1 LVQRLELR
9 AGGYEGWVSL
19 DLDPAEID
27 NAVAIAEEAG
37 LVYVSDAEPGIRR
50 RRCGSGYAYRA
61 PDGTPVS
68 SRDRDRISA
77 LAIPPAWRDVWIC
90 PARHGHLQATGRDAK
105 GRKQYRYHDR
115 WREVRDADKFSK
127 LLDFG
132 GQLDGL
138 RKQVEA
144 DLAGTAPTKSRILA
158 LVIQLLD
165 ETLIRVGN
173 EEYAAVNESF
183 GLTTLRNKHAAVD
196 GADLMLRFV
205 GKSGVEHDVRL
216 HDRKLASLVRRCHEL
231 GGHELFSYRD
241 GDEVRSISSTDVN
254 DWLHTF
260 VGPETTA
267 KTFRTWGAS
276 AVVVEQLAT
285 ADVSGR
291 DSDAND
297 QILSAIDVAAE
308 RLRNT
313 RAVCRQSYVHPA
325 VLDAFRD
332 GSLAA
337 SWAHSRDGAHLTR
350 PERTLLRTLQQGP

>member
-1 LVQRLELR
+1 M
-9 AGGYEGWVSL
+9 SL
-19 DLDPAEID
+19 DLDPADID
-27 NAVAIAEEAG
+27 NAVAIVEEAG
-37 LVYVSDAEPGIRR
+37 LVYVSDAEPGVRR

-68 SRDRDRISA
+68 TRDRDRISA

-90 PARHGHLQATGRDAK
+90 PVRQGHLQATGRDAK
-105 GRKQYRYHDR
+105 GRKQYRYHAR

-132 GQLDGL
+132 GRLDAL
-138 RKQVEA
+138 RKQVEG

-173 EEYAAVNESF
+173 EEYAAVNDSF

-196 GADLMLRFV
+196 GGDLMLRFV

-216 HDRKLASLVRRCHEL
+216 HDRRLANLVRRCHEL
-231 GGHELFSYRD
+231 GGQQLFSYCE

-254 DWLHTF
+254 EWLHAF
-260 VGPETTA
+260 VGPDTTA

-276 AVVVEQLAT
+276 AVVVEHLASV
-285 ADVSGR
+285 DVPASDR
-291 DSDAND
+291 DAND
-297 QILSAIDVAAE
+297 QILAAIDVAAE
-308 RLRNT
+308 QLRNT
-313 RAVCRQSYVHPA
+313 RTVCRQSYVHPA
-325 VLDAFRD
+325 VLDAYRE
-332 GSLAA
+332 GSLADH
-337 SWAHSRDGAHLTR
+337 WAHSRDGAHLTR
-350 PERTLLRTLQQGP
+350 PERALLRTLEQETS